1 MIHILS
7 RSQIISI
14 HAPREG
20 GDQTAKDADAAT
32 DISIHAPRE
41 GGDPKISKPTA
52 NSGKFQSTPPA
63 RGATFVYGC
72 SAYFSGHFNPRP
84 PRGGRP
90 GWITGTAS
98 GLGIS
103 IHAPREGGD
112 GSYKVNLLVY
122 FISIHAPREGG
133 DTWDRMSRDA
143 AFDFNPRP
151 PRGGRPAK
159 AKRKVT
165 ITLISI
171 HAPREGGDAVG
182 GVEGQYGEN
191 FNPRPPRGGRPS
203 GFHRFRMRF
212 DFNPRPPRGG
222 RRQLRP
228 RLQQYHQI
236 SIHAPR
242 EGGDSN
248 FLMVTTASHL
258 FQSTPPARGATTKI
272 SL

>member
-151 PRGGRPAK
+151 PRGGR
-159 AKRKVT
+159 
-165 ITLISI
+165 
-171 HAPREGGDAVG
+171 
-182 GVEGQYGEN
+182 
-191 FNPRPPRGGRPS
+191 
-203 GFHRFRMRF
+203 
-212 DFNPRPPRGG
+212 
-222 RRQLRP
+222 RQLRP

-242 EGGDSN
+242 EGGDRKLVWVIMRNCISIHAPREGGDASGAARRRKRSLNFNPRPPRGGRHAGQSN
-248 FLMVTTASHL
+248 PS
-258 FQSTPPARGATTKI
+258 P
-272 SL
+272 